1 MKITEDY
8 IKQLIKEAIDPL
20 DPLGI
25 GAESAKADLERAQKL
40 AGVSSAGDFA
50 ADQER
55 QEELQ
60 QYQRQADM
68 VNNRI
73 SHILEKMKLRHFR
86 IPDKYKVDLE
96 KNLDKFGTRKKDKA
110 HVISNNLIE
119 AYKLLGQASKF
130 IDNAWKRSKQ

>member
-25 GAESAKADLERAQKL
+25 DTESEKADLERAQEL
-40 AGVSSAGDFA
+40 AGRSSAGDFA

-60 QYQRQADM
+60 QHQKHAD
-68 VNNRI
+68 RI
-73 SHILEKMKLRHFR
+73 NMRVSRALEKMKLR
-86 IPDKYKVDLE
+86 Y
-96 KNLDKFGTRKKDKA
+96 
-110 HVISNNLIE
+110 
-119 AYKLLGQASKF
+119 
-130 IDNAWKRSKQ
+130 